1 MKPPFRG
8 ALILLLLHGSVF
20 PSAWGQTLGRGPLPR
35 VGDIIE
41 RALKRA
47 KWSEGQNPGA
57 RYSSLQHAS
66 FQQLDESG
74 RVKKQE
80 ERVYNVFPIGGV
92 PYRRLVEKDGRA
104 LTKEELEEER
114 KRERNFGKRLAQE
127 GDSRSAVA
135 QISFN
140 ENLIRRYKAVLQGI
154 EETGGHSFYVLSFRP
169 KSRNLP
175 VRRQIDRAL
184 NKAEGK
190 IWIDTE
196 EYEIFR
202 VEFELTE
209 KVKMWWGILGSLSKV
224 KGRLDRVEIGDGLW
238 FPKRFDLYMKGRKL
252 FRSFHFRRK
261 VLWSEFERVPVEEV
275 SSGR

>member
-1 MKPPFRG
+1 M
-8 ALILLLLHGSVF
+8 LLLHGSIF
-20 PSAWGQTLGRGPLPR
+20 TCARAQTGEKGSPPT
-35 VGDIIE
+35 VSDIIE

-47 KWSEGQNPGA
+47 KWSESQNLEA
-57 RYSSLQHAS
+57 KYSFIMRSS
-66 FQQLDESG
+66 FEKLGKDGE
-74 RVKKQE
+74 VKEQD
-80 ERVYNVFPIGGV
+80 ERVQKVFPIEGV

-104 LTKEELEEER
+104 LTKAEWEEER
-114 KRERNFGKRLAQE
+114 KRERDFRKRLAQE
-127 GDSRSAVA
+127 GHSRSVGN

-140 ENLIRRYKAVLQGI
+140 EDLVRRYEAVLQGI
-154 EETGGHSFYVLSFRP
+154 EESGGYSFYVLSFRP

-202 VEFELTE
+202 VEFELAE

-224 KGRLDRVEIGDGLW
+224 KGRLDRVEVADGVW
-238 FPKRFDLYMKGRKL
+238 FPERFDLYMKGRRL

-261 VLWSEFERVPVEEV
+261 ALWSGFERVLVEDAA
-275 SSGR
+275 SGQ